1 MTFRYTVWQDGEL
14 VAGFC
19 SLLDMWGYSLDGTVV
34 VKDGDKVIWR
44 GPLTRSWEDIQTMAE
59 RAAS

>member
-1 MTFRYTVWQDGEL
+1 MTFRYTVWQDGKL

-19 SLLDMWGYSLDGTVV
+19 SLVDIGLLRTCFRAI
-34 VKDGDKVIWR
+34 VKDGDQVIWD
-44 GPLTRSWEDIQTMAE
+44 GPLTRSWEEIAVMAE